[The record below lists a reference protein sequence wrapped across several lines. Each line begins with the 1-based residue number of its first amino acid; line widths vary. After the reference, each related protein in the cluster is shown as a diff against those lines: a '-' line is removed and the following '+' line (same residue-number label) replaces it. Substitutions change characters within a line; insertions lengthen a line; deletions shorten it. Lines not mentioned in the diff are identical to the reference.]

1 MKYFFI
7 SDIHGE
13 FDRMAEALRDA
24 GFNPSK
30 DTIVSLGDPF
40 DRGDKSYEVLQ
51 FLMSCPNRILVW
63 GNHDMR
69 LKKLI
74 TGREHIA
81 SNDYH
86 NGVLQTL
93 QSLCKNTHI
102 TIIDLGITLLKT
114 DSDNEMR
121 YRLLWK
127 YFSEC
132 VWAVEFDNLIATH
145 GWLPVQYDLNAGI
158 YNYSVLENWRE
169 ADADLWYNASW
180 AKTVDMVKSKAFA
193 DKKLIVGHW
202 HAWRLRYRS
211 AAKVPDK
218 FDFST
223 YEEDNFIAI
232 DGCTGA
238 AEGVV
243 NVYVYETDAK
253 PIVYNP
259 RY

>member
-13 FDRMAEALRDA
+13 FNRMAEALRDA

-40 DRGDKSYEVLQ
+40 DRGAQSYEVLQ

-114 DSDNEMR
+114 DSDNEM
-121 YRLLWK
+121 Y
-127 YFSEC
+127 
-132 VWAVEFDNLIATH
+132 VGNT
-145 GWLPVQYDLNAGI
+145 
-158 YNYSVLENWRE
+158 SV
-169 ADADLWYNASW
+169 
-180 AKTVDMVKSKAFA
+180 
-193 DKKLIVGHW
+193 KKLYYGNTL
-202 HAWRLRYRS
+202 A
-211 AAKVPDK
+211 
-218 FDFST
+218 
-223 YEEDNFIAI
+223 
-232 DGCTGA
+232 
-238 AEGVV
+238 
-243 NVYVYETDAK
+243 NVYGL
-253 PIVYNP
+253 
-259 RY
+259 